1 MIVLTGANR
10 GIGYEIGKLLSRTH
24 VVIGVTRDDIRL
36 DYPCIQI
43 QHDITQDA
51 SVLFEEVCKY
61 VTPSVL
67 INCAGVG
74 PNHPDVIDVNLTA
87 QIKMTAEFIKRTN
100 SGRVIQIGSFASIEP
115 NCQSDYSAAKAGIK
129 YYIDCMRKQHRS
141 HAFTTVLPGYTMTD
155 MLDFVPDF
163 RVLSPQDVAEAVQF
177 VVSRPT
183 HVDIREIVLTPKDQ
197 I

>member
-1 MIVLTGANR
+1 MIILTGANR
-10 GIGYEIGKLLSRTH
+10 GIGYEIGKLLSQQN
-24 VVIGVTRDDIRL
+24 VIVAITRDDVQL

-43 QHDITQDA
+43 QHDITRDA
-51 SVLFEEVCKY
+51 SELYEKMGKHI
-61 VTPSVL
+61 TPSIL

-74 PNHPDVIDVNLTA
+74 PHHPDAIEVNLTA

-115 NCQSDYSAAKAGIK
+115 NCQSEYSAAKAGIK
-129 YYIDCMRKQHRS
+129 YYIDCMRKQHYN
-141 HAFTTVLPGYTMTD
+141 HKFTTILPGYTMTD
-155 MLDFVPDF
+155 MLEFFPDF

-177 VVSRPT
+177 VVSRPN